1 MIGMVTNVA
10 MIEIM
15 LNVMASEDI
24 KSADV
29 VMLIVSKWNARF
41 VVMRELQKE
50 KMRSG
55 FMKEI
60 CDLIGNQNVQT
71 SMEDWNARSCQKFS
85 ARLLKTDNCQ
95 YSCHE
100 ISESRMTSSGWGHC
114 TAHFKRWTFGHVCTA
129 FWIALPSLQLRHPKI
144 FRRCSRDLVNVVTF
158 A

>member
-85 ARLLKTDNCQ
+85 ARLLYYIQ
-95 YSCHE
+95 
-100 ISESRMTSSGWGHC
+100 
-114 TAHFKRWTFGHVCTA
+114 A
-129 FWIALPSLQLRHPKI
+129 
-144 FRRCSRDLVNVVTF
+144 
-158 A
+158 

>member
-60 CDLIGNQNVQT
+60 CDLFGNQNVQT
-71 SMEDWNARSCQKFS
+71 SMEDWNAGSCQKFS
-85 ARLLKTDNCQ
+85 ARLLT
-95 YSCHE
+95 
-100 ISESRMTSSGWGHC
+100 
-114 TAHFKRWTFGHVCTA
+114 
-129 FWIALPSLQLRHPKI
+129 PK
-144 FRRCSRDLVNVVTF
+144 D

>member
-29 VMLIVSKWNARF
+29 VMLIVLKQNARF

-50 KMRSG
+50 KMHSG

-71 SMEDWNARSCQKFS
+71 SMEDWNAGSCQKFS
-85 ARLLKTDNCQ
+85 ARLLKTGNWQDN
-95 YSCHE
+95 CHE
-100 ISESRMTSSGWGHC
+100 ISESRMTSTGWGHC
-114 TAHFKRWTFGHVCTA
+114 TAYFKRWTFGHMQPRFGQRGHFCLNLYGKFSDVD
-129 FWIALPSLQLRHPKI
+129 HYM
-144 FRRCSRDLVNVVTF
+144 
-158 A
+158 